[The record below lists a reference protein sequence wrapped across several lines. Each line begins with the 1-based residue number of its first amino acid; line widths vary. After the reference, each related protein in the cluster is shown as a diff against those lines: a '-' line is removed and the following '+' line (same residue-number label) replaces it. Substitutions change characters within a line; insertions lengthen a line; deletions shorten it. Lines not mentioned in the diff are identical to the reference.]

1 MVYSDINV
9 TESTTKRKKIR
20 VHDLIEM
27 KSKSRKISSITCY
40 DASFAR
46 IIEMTNIDFVLV
58 GDSLGN
64 VIQGKNSTLS
74 VTLDEIAYH
83 VRCVRQ
89 AIKTPLLVA
98 DMPFLTSGINRH
110 ETMHNAGVLMRVG
123 AEAVKMEGATPE
135 ICDQI
140 HFLTSNGIPVMGHIG
155 LMPQSV
161 HALGGYRIQGKSE
174 SDKNRLLKEAK
185 ALQEAG
191 CFSIV
196 LELTTPVVANEITNL
211 LQIPTIGIG
220 SGNHCDGNILVL
232 HDMLGINKQF
242 KPKFLKHFL
251 ELEENIKNALNEY
264 CKEVIEFKS
273 ENE

>member
-1 MVYSDINV
+1 MVYSDTN
-9 TESTTKRKKIR
+9 TTGAATKRKKIR
-20 VHDLIEM
+20 IHDLIER
-27 KSKSRKISSITCY
+27 KKNSHKISSITCY
-40 DASFAR
+40 DATFAR
-46 IIEMTNIDFVLV
+46 IVEMTNIDFVLV

-64 VIQGKNSTLS
+64 VIQGKNTTLS

-89 AIKTPLLVA
+89 SLKTPLLIA

-110 ETMHNAGVLMRVG
+110 ETMHNAGSLMRVG

-140 HFLTSNGIPVMGHIG
+140 HFLTSNGVPVMGHIG

-161 HALGGYRIQGKSE
+161 HSLGGFRIQGKNE
-174 SDKNRLLKEAK
+174 EDKKRLMKEAK
-185 ALQEAG
+185 DLQNAG

-196 LELTTPVVANEITNL
+196 LELIIPAVANEITKCL
-211 LQIPTIGIG
+211 EIPTIGIG

-232 HDMLGINKQF
+232 QDMLGMNKEF
-242 KPKFLKHFL
+242 IPKFLKHYLGL
-251 ELEENIKNALNEY
+251 EDSIKNALNEY
-264 CKEVIEFKS
+264 CNEVTEAKS